1 MRPTQ
6 ARKGFRLTR
15 TKRDP
20 ERGPAVM
27 SMVEL
32 AKGSEE
38 TRRDQS
44 SSTLPPLLAPA
55 LACSLAGWLALAP
68 FSGGLALGA

>member
-1 MRPTQ
+1 
-6 ARKGFRLTR
+6 
-15 TKRDP
+15 
-20 ERGPAVM
+20 M